1 MSQIRSLTF
10 LVTCVGF
17 FPLMTNCGEEVT
29 NTVEPEPTGPEQ
41 VVLVANTQ
49 GNNVVAYDA
58 VTGGFLAEVIPP
70 QAGGLL
76 SPDTMVLGPDGNGDG
91 VQDLYISSGNLP
103 ASLAGLG
110 ASSVLRYDGLTGNF
124 IDIFVGDDP
133 STPDVDETGG
143 LYRPYGIAFGP
154 DGLLYVSSF
163 LRDQILR
170 YDANTGAFF
179 DVFATGNQ
187 EPGGLNGPNSLLFDP
202 NGALYVT
209 TQGSVGVEG
218 EPDFSLGLPSQVL
231 AFNINTRESTVLL
244 TPDPSPSS
252 FGFVS
257 LLGLALGPNGL
268 LYVSDFANDILVVQP
283 QTGALV
289 DRLATNYTGTTP
301 SSNFIGSVSVDNA
314 GVLFTVGFNN
324 QDAGDV
330 GAILR
335 FNGLTGE
342 PFPAEGNSG
351 ALLTSPDPRLV
362 RPIGVLVLE
371 PFQDILSSA
380 I

>member
-1 MSQIRSLTF
+1 M
-10 LVTCVGF
+10 
-17 FPLMTNCGEEVT
+17 
-29 NTVEPEPTGPEQ
+29 
-41 VVLVANTQ
+41 LVANTR

-58 VTGGFLAEVIPP
+58 VTGDFLAEVIPP
-70 QAGGLL
+70 QSGGLFA
-76 SPDTMVLGPDGNGDG
+76 PDTMVLGPDGNGDG

-103 ASLAGLG
+103 AFPSGVG
-110 ASSVLRYDGLTGNF
+110 ASSVLRYDGLSGEF
-124 IDIFVGDDP
+124 IDRFVADDP
-133 STPDVDETGG
+133 STADVDETGG

-163 LRDQILR
+163 LSDQILR
-170 YDANTGAFF
+170 YDANTGAFV
-179 DVFATGNQ
+179 DVFASGNR
-187 EPGGLNGPNSLLFDP
+187 ESGGLNGPNGLLFDP
-202 NGALYVT
+202 NGTLYVT
-209 TQGSVGVEG
+209 TQGSVAVEG

-231 AFNINTRESTVLL
+231 AFNINTGESTVLL

-283 QTGALV
+283 QTGALL

-301 SSNFIGSVSVDNA
+301 SSNFIGGVSVDDA

-324 QDAGDV
+324 QNAGDV

-335 FNGLTGE
+335 FNALTGE
-342 PFPAEGNSG
+342 PFPSEGNSD

-362 RPIGVLVLE
+362 RPIGILVLE
-371 PFQDILSSA
+371 PFQEILSSA